1 MSKAGVW
8 RAKAQGAFSRR
19 KFGQLVGAAAV
30 GLLADGGKVFAQAQS
45 IAKSNADDL
54 TFRSATELA
63 RMIRERKISS
73 RELCEAHLR
82 RITAV
87 HPRLNAIFQVDRE
100 RILRDAKAA
109 DDALAQSRTPGPL
122 HGVPVT
128 IKDSFDT

>member
-1 MSKAGVW
+1 MSKAGVSW
-8 RAKAQGAFSRR
+8 AKAQGALSRR

-30 GLLADGGKVFAQAQS
+30 GLLGDGGKVFAQTQS
-45 IAKSNADDL
+45 AAKNAADDL

-63 RMIRERKISS
+63 RMIRDKKISA

-87 HPRLNAIFQVDRE
+87 NARLNAIFQVDRE

-109 DDALAQSRTPGPL
+109 DD
-122 HGVPVT
+122 
-128 IKDSFDT
+128 